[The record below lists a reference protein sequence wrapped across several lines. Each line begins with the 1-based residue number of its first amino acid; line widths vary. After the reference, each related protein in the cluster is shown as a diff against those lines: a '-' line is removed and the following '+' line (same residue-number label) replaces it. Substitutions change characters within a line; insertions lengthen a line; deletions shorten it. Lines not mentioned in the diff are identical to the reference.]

1 VNTRKVK
8 DMTTEDRLRNYI
20 LSKYKSLREFS
31 QKIDMPYSTINT
43 IMKRGIDN
51 SSVNNIIRI
60 CQALNISTD
69 DLVNGKIVPVMED
82 RSGTVRI
89 EDIMEETKLKLLNA
103 DQLTIGD
110 RPADE
115 TDITAIL
122 NSFEI
127 VLEMQKKR
135 MIK

>member
-1 VNTRKVK
+1 
-8 DMTTEDRLRNYI
+8 MTTEDRLRKYI

-82 RSGTVRI
+82 NNATIRI
-89 EDIMEETKLKLLNA
+89 EDIIEETKLKLLNA
-103 DQLTIGD
+103 DHLTIGD
-110 RPADE
+110 RSADDA
-115 TDITAIL
+115 DITAIL
-122 NSFEI
+122 NQLEI
-127 VLEMQKKR
+127 VIEMQKKR
-135 MIK
+135 MNV

>member
-1 VNTRKVK
+1 
-8 DMTTEDRLRNYI
+8 MTTEDRLRNYI
-20 LSKYKSLREFS
+20 LSKYRSLREFS

-82 RSGTVRI
+82 HSTTISI
-89 EDIMEETKLKLLNA
+89 EDIIEEAKLKLLNA
-103 DQLTIGD
+103 DHLTIGD
-110 RPADE
+110 RSADE
-115 TDITAIL
+115 ADITAIINQL
-122 NSFEI
+122 EI
-127 VLEMQKKR
+127 AIEIQKKR
-135 MIK
+135 MNV

>member
-1 VNTRKVK
+1 
-8 DMTTEDRLRNYI
+8 MTTEDRLRNYI

-82 RSGTVRI
+82 HSGTVRI
-89 EDIMEETKLKLLNA
+89 EDIVEDTKQKLLNA
-103 DQLTIGD
+103 DHLTIGD

>member
-1 VNTRKVK
+1 
-8 DMTTEDRLRNYI
+8 MTTEDRLRKYI
-20 LSKYKSLREFS
+20 LSKYKSLWEFS

-82 RSGTVRI
+82 NNATIRI
-89 EDIMEETKLKLLNA
+89 EDIIEETKLKLLNA
-103 DQLTIGD
+103 DHLTIGD
-110 RPADE
+110 RSADDA
-115 TDITAIL
+115 DITAIL
-122 NSFEI
+122 NQLEI
-127 VLEMQKKR
+127 VIEMQKKR
-135 MIK
+135 MNV

>member
-1 VNTRKVK
+1 MNTRKVK

-20 LSKYKSLREFS
+20 LNKYRSLREFS

-69 DLVNGKIVPVMED
+69 DLVNGKIVPVMEYH
-82 RSGTVRI
+82 SGTVRI
-89 EDIMEETKLKLLNA
+89 EDIMEETKQKLLNA
-103 DQLTIGD
+103 DHLTIGD